1 MKTVEQRLADLE
13 AAVFDKHNET
23 RVSMA
28 EVPWDEWCAQP
39 CACGHPRMEHT
50 GKNGDG
56 SCNGAGRPCDCE
68 QFVHAA
74 APVQVATSEGTIEH
88 DMLYTTIANLRAAL
102 AARDTEIVRLKGIL
116 DDWNHRISLLTH
128 ERDAHSE
135 ARDAAET
142 AITGMRPIVDA
153 AVEWWADTP
162 RAVPI
167 LLEAIKTY
175 QQQKSNKG

>member
-23 RVSMA
+23 RVPIA
-28 EVPWDEWCAQP
+28 EVPWDEWCAKP

-74 APVQVATSEGTIEH
+74 APAQVANPE
-88 DMLYTTIANLRAAL
+88 
-102 AARDTEIVRLKGIL
+102 V
-116 DDWNHRISLLTH
+116 
-128 ERDAHSE
+128 
-135 ARDAAET
+135 
-142 AITGMRPIVDA
+142 
-153 AVEWWADTP
+153 P
-162 RAVPI
+162 R
-167 LLEAIKTY
+167 E
-175 QQQKSNKG
+175 NK